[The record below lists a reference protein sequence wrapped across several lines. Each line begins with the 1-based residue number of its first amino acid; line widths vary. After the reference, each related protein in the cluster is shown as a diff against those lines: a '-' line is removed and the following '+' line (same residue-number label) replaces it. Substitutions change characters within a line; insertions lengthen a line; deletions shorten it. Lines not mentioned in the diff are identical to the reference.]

1 VSLRL
6 VLRPEALDEISQAAA
21 WYEGRATGLSAE
33 FLRALD
39 ATLASLRRNPRQYP
53 VVHNN
58 LRRALLRRFPYSLIY
73 TASDDEVVVVACAH
87 GRQDPRRWFKRS

>member
-21 WYEGRATGLSAE
+21 WYEGRAAGLSAE
-33 FLRALD
+33 FLRAVD
-39 ATLASLRRNPRQYP
+39 ATLASLQRNPRQYP
-53 VVHNN
+53 VIHNT